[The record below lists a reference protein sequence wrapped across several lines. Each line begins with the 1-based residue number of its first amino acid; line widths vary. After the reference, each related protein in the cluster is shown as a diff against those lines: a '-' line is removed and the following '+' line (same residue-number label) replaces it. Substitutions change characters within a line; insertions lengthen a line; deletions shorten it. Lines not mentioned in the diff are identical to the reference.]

1 MDVHVHVGLF
11 GHLQAVLEGEAV
23 AASDAEAG
31 HEQIDVGTAVGGA
44 KFDGLFVAEVDV
56 GQDDVAEQALIGEA
70 AVREGQRVFLVTQ
83 RSVAVEDPDRDDLFE
98 MGVIA
103 SVKQLVQSPD
113 NKILNIST
121 LSQIFDN
128 TTATYKFYWF
138 VALLDIVVKERK
150 TKMSF
155 WEIIAGM
162 LAESWYPIHYFKL
175 SFGKSDSLFD
185 KSLEIQNT
193 FQISIESDKEK
204 IKKYLLE
211 NLNETKRF
219 LRVFTINVPYRFLS
233 PWIKYTYDD
242 DVVAKSQRFENS
254 CLYAIYGDEIVI
266 NDNWVGYLT
275 EHYSILRDFTF
286 WNLTEFLQK
295 RNPNV
300 PDVPSKLIKPI
311 QRDSLTKQRQYWNT
325 YIETVGSLNCI
336 YTGKQIFAR
345 QYDLDHFVP
354 WSFVS
359 HNLLWNLIPADSS
372 INSSKSNN
380 LPPLEKYL
388 RPFANIQQN
397 AIKTL
402 YNKNPNN
409 TILEDYLIVY
419 DSVSDLV
426 KLSEPDFYNVFRRT
440 FSPMVQ
446 IAENMGFKYWQQ

>member
-1 MDVHVHVGLF
+1 MMSPENIKL
-11 GHLQAVLEGEAV
+11 
-23 AASDAEAG
+23 
-31 HEQIDVGTAVGGA
+31 
-44 KFDGLFVAEVDV
+44 
-56 GQDDVAEQALIGEA
+56 
-70 AVREGQRVFLVTQ
+70 
-83 RSVAVEDPDRDDLFE
+83 P
-98 MGVIA
+98 VIR
-103 SVKQLVQSPD
+103 
-113 NKILNIST
+113 
-121 LSQIFDN
+121 LSQVFKN

-162 LAESWYPIHYFKL
+162 VAESWYPIHYFKL

-211 NLNETKRF
+211 NLNETRRF

-242 DVVAKSQRFENS
+242 DVVAKSQRFENN
-254 CLYAIYGDEIVI
+254 CLYAIYGEEIVI
-266 NDNWVGYLT
+266 NDNWVDYLT
-275 EHYSILRDFTF
+275 EHYSIFRDFTF

-325 YIETVGSLNCI
+325 YIDTVGSLNCI
-336 YTGKQIFAR
+336 YTGKQIFAK

-380 LPPLEKYL
+380 LPSLEKYL
-388 RPFANIQQN
+388 RPFANVQQN

-402 YNKNPNN
+402 YKKNPNN
-409 TILEDYLIVY
+409 TLLEDYLIVY